1 MTKNLPLNGIVGA
14 EWLIDGTGDRPQS
27 NVWIDIHDGIIS
39 EIYTCLSH
47 IPVRH
52 HPDPGPKIL
61 NFSGCTLMPSW
72 IDCHVHLVMSGTA
85 DADIRKA
92 QLKTDYPQARV
103 TISAHLRAHARWG
116 IAAVRDGGDG
126 HGHTLHFKHE
136 NSRPSD
142 SSVHIKAAG
151 KAWRQSGR
159 YGKLIGDC
167 PYPGDTLAEA
177 ILKSLN
183 KPGFRPDHVK
193 IVNSGLNSLTL
204 FGKETPPQF
213 STAEM
218 TSAIVCARKMGL
230 PVMVHANGTLPVR
243 IAVESGC
250 SSIEHGFFMGRD
262 NLERLADKQITWVP
276 TAVTMDA
283 YSNCLSSGSI
293 EADMARRNLDHQISQ
308 IELAGKLG
316 VPVALGTDSGS
327 MGVFHGDSAKQEL
340 KLLLQAGFSV
350 SKAVQCA
357 SQTGARLLGIPNLGS
372 IQPGKQASFTVI
384 QGSPDQLAA
393 CLHTLKGLS

>member
-1 MTKNLPLNGIVGA
+1 MTKNLPLDGIIGA

-27 NVWIDIHDGIIS
+27 HVWINIHDGIIS
-39 EIYTCLSH
+39 GIYTCLND
-47 IPVRH
+47 IPVRQY
-52 HPDPGPKIL
+52 PDTCPEIL
-61 NFSGCTLMPSW
+61 DLSGCTLMPSW
-72 IDCHVHLVMSGTA
+72 IDCHVHLTMSGTL

-92 QLKTDYPQARV
+92 QLKTDYQQACA
-103 TISAHLRAHARWG
+103 TIRTHLRDHARWG

-126 HGHTLHFKHE
+126 EAHTLLFKHE
-136 NSRPSD
+136 NGRSSD
-142 SSVHIKAAG
+142 SPVYIKAAG

-167 PYPGDTLAEA
+167 PDLGETLTEA
-177 ILKSLN
+177 ILKSLK

-193 IVNSGLNSLTL
+193 IVNSGLNSLTR

-213 STAEM
+213 SASEM
-218 TSAIVCARKMGL
+218 TPAIVCANQMGL

-243 IAVESGC
+243 MAIESGC
-250 SSIEHGFFMGRD
+250 SSIEHGFFMGRA

-283 YSNCLSSGSI
+283 YSNCFSSGSI
-293 EADMARRNLDHQISQ
+293 EADMARRNLEHQIAQ

-340 KLLLQAGFSV
+340 NLLLQAGFSV

-357 SQTGARLLGIPNLGS
+357 TQNGARLLGISNLGS
-372 IQPGKQASFTVI
+372 IQPGKQACFTVI